1 MRRQHQIRLSDAELA
16 AFEAAAAKDGRKWSE
31 WLREV
36 GRREAGM
43 GTKKSFRIWLA
54 DGEDE
59 MGIVDASDAE
69 EALEVYARDMGY
81 DSYETYRPEGSELEV
96 VEVTERDPRGIGRFR
111 HWPAPA

>member
-1 MRRQHQIRLSDAELA
+1 MRRQRQIRLSDAELA

-81 DSYETYRPEGSELEV
+81 DSYETYRPCSRAGTSSLIRATPITRLE
-96 VEVTERDPRGIGRFR
+96 PSQS
-111 HWPAPA
+111 